1 MLAVN
6 VRKIKKYM
14 TYSTL
19 PLTQSFFPEW
29 GDFLRSNVMLV
40 SEKHVFFKKKE
51 GMSAYV
57 NVLRHKCLL
66 HGTTYLYS

>member
-6 VRKIKKYM
+6 VRKIKKNM

-40 SEKHVFFKKKE
+40 SEKHVFFKKTE

-57 NVLRHKCLL
+57 NVLRHKP
-66 HGTTYLYS
+66 

>member
-6 VRKIKKYM
+6 VRKIKKNM

-29 GDFLRSNVMLV
+29 GNFLRSNVMLV
-40 SEKHVFFKKKE
+40 SEKHVFFFKKRGYERIRKCIT
-51 GMSAYV
+51 SQVSIAWY
-57 NVLRHKCLL
+57 NVFI
-66 HGTTYLYS
+66 

>member
-40 SEKHVFFKKKE
+40 SEKHVFLKKTR
-51 GMSAYV
+51 V
-57 NVLRHKCLL
+57 
-66 HGTTYLYS
+66 